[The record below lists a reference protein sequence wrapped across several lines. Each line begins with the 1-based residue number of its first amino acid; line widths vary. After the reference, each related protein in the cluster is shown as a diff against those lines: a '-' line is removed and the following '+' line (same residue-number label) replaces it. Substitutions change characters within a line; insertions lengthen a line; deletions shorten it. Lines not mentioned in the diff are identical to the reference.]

1 MQTNNWFYEVVSV
14 LWDYIANFLVTLL
27 VLVADC
33 GLFCLFV
40 YLLLVFFFLFVCF
53 GGLGSWFVLF
63 LT

>member
-40 YLLLVFFFLFVCF
+40 CFWVFSFCLFVLVVWVVGLFCF
-53 GGLGSWFVLF
+53 
-63 LT
+63 